1 MKKKKLF
8 LGLSVLA
15 GAVVLA
21 SCTVSQDNTTTTSK
35 TNESTTTTTVAEK
48 NYTVTWKNA
57 DGSVLKTDTVK
68 EGTVASYDGATP
80 TKASDAEYSYT
91 FKSWDKELSA
101 VNADVVYTA
110 VYESIKNK
118 YTYTFYDED
127 GTTELKKET
136 VEYGTQVSAP
146 TSPEKQDTAEDDYTF
161 DGWYDAKTGGNKVT
175 SFSTITGNVT
185 YYARYTS
192 EKNKYTYTFYDED
205 GTSVLGTNNVAY
217 GTQIEVPANP
227 TKAADDNYFYT
238 FEGWYDAKEGG
249 KKIESFGTVSG
260 NVSCYARYTQKA
272 ACTITFYNEDGTDV
286 LDTKKIAEGSQIV
299 APTDPTKQEDDNFAY
314 SFDGWYDAA
323 TGGNKVTT
331 FGTAS
336 GNASYYARFNNIAKY
351 YVTFYAED
359 GATELDSKKLAEGTQ
374 IVAPNNPTK
383 AADAE
388 YIYTFDA
395 WYDAETG
402 GNKVTEFGTV
412 DGPKAYYARFN
423 KALKITVSFVVDGT
437 SYGEPQV
444 IATGSKATKP
454 ANPTKTG
461 FDFKYWT
468 LDGTTAFDFNT
479 ELTSNTVLTA
489 YFEEATDI
497 KEGFGE
503 GFTSW
508 TDLESKVGTKKYTDS
523 KGNVY
528 DVFANSVT
536 MGNFTFPSNGKNRLM
551 DDTNGGKKYNT
562 QGTFITFTLKSAG
575 TIYLEGNWGS
585 TSKTGYVYVKNSSG
599 TAFYTSSQYAAS
611 IDTSISFSQE
621 LPAGTYTI
629 YSLEGTDVSKSVS
642 IQIAKL
648 YFAREA
654 NYADVTFSTEYGTAP
669 APRRLEAGDKLGE
682 IADLYQDGYVFLGW
696 YDAATGGN
704 KVTADTVIN
713 ETKTIYAQ
721 WKVYDPNDYVT
732 ISFDETTVGTRTP
745 ITKEKGETF
754 SELEDLTK
762 DGYAFKGW
770 YTDESFNTPFN
781 KNVAINSNVTLYA
794 KFVEIITITFKNAD
808 GTVNDTL
815 NIEAGEKIASSN
827 APTAP
832 YIYGK
837 KFDFWSLEGTTTEFD
852 FENTTINSNTVLV
865 ANYSDADTST
875 VQLITSAGDQE
886 SAYVEFMEYDNHKDY
901 NVYYKSSSATTWTK
915 IDKQLIRYYKGTSYN
930 YYRADAVGLKAGT
943 YTLKVVPVDN
953 NNDVEAAAT
962 ISPELNVNSYDRTG
976 FAFSKNEY
984 NSTGDG
990 SGAYNTDGT
999 LKSGARVLYITKD
1012 NAKTVTL
1019 EITTDS
1025 KGTKTTYT
1033 GLQAILGGYEKG
1045 YESTPLAIRFLGKVS
1060 KEDLD
1065 SVSSKEEGL
1074 QIKGKELGTIFNTT
1088 IEGVGSDATIY
1099 GFGLLI
1105 KNCTNLEVRNLGL
1118 MTLMD
1123 DDVSIDGAEKCTN
1136 RNIWVHDCDFFY
1148 GKQGSGDHAK
1158 GDGALDIKGT
1168 KYATLAYNHFW
1179 DCGKTTLN
1187 SNGDPVDYVSYHHNW
1202 FDHSDSRHPRIRM
1215 STAVHVYNNYYDGI
1229 SKYGV
1234 GAAEGGTSAFV
1245 ENNYFRNC
1253 KYPMLSS
1260 MQGSDVYGGTDTYKL
1275 DYATFS
1281 KEDGGIIKSYGNQ
1294 YEGTYTYIPYGCTEY
1309 VNKGVT
1315 TAYNLSGTTS
1325 TEHFDAYEAT
1335 TRDEVVP
1342 STVKSVKGGTTYSNF
1357 DTNSSIMYTYTVQT
1371 PEDAVATV
1379 KAYSG
1384 RVQGG
1389 DLKWNFDNATE
1400 DTNYDIIAGLRS
1412 AIDNYSS
1419 NLISVLGIESS
1430 SSGSGNTD
1438 PIPSTSDVDTVNEL
1452 ISSTVLTASKAELKQ
1467 VMDSY
1472 NALPSDQQATIA
1484 DPDKY
1489 NSICAK
1495 YVELVIDEIPT
1506 TITVSD
1512 ISKVTAA
1519 RTAYDSLTPTQK
1531 GLVTNLAKLTA
1542 AEETVEGLDTGAI
1555 DDYTTTDFSTWTI
1568 TGTTKSTAS
1577 GVTADLSTSNTIT
1590 LVSDFMLSS
1599 LTKISADV
1607 NVSDKGST
1615 KFIFYTSSDGSN
1627 WTQCAELVSSSNGD
1641 KTITG
1646 TANVTGPVY
1655 VKIEMT
1661 CSKKADNAKTT
1672 SLKSVSFNK

>member
-21 SCTVSQDNTTTTSK
+21 SCTVSQDNSTTTSK

-48 NYTVTWKNA
+48 NYTVTWKND
-57 DGSVLKTDTVK
+57 DGSVIKTDTVK

-110 VYESIKNK
+110 VYEFTKNK
-118 YTYTFYDED
+118 YTYAFYDED

-136 VEYGTQVSAP
+136 VEYGTQISAP
-146 TSPEKQDTAEDDYTF
+146 SNPEKQDTKEDDFTF

-217 GTQIEVPANP
+217 GTQIEAPTNP
-227 TKAADDNYFYT
+227 TKVADDDYVYIFA
-238 FEGWYDAKEGG
+238 GWYDAKEGG
-249 KKIESFGTVSG
+249 NKVESFGTVSG
-260 NVSCYARYTQKA
+260 NVSYYARYTQKA

-286 LDTKKIAEGSQIV
+286 LDTKKIAEGEQIV
-299 APTDPTKQEDDNFAY
+299 APTDPTKQEDDDFAY

-323 TGGNKVTT
+323 TGGNKVTS

-336 GNASYYARFNNIAKY
+336 GNTSYYARFNNVAKY
-351 YVTFYAED
+351 YVIFYAED
-359 GATELDSKKLAEGTQ
+359 GVTQLDSKKVAEGTQ

-395 WYDAETG
+395 WYDAATS

-412 DGPKAYYARFN
+412 DGPKTYYARFN

-454 ANPTKTG
+454 ANPIKTG

-479 ELTSNTVLTA
+479 ELTSNTELTA
-489 YFEEATDI
+489 YFEESTDI

-508 TDLESKVGTKKYTDS
+508 ETLVTTAGATTNSDGHYVLSKAVTIGNYSFAIVTDKTRVNKDYAKY
-523 KGNVY
+523 V
-528 DVFANSVT
+528 
-536 MGNFTFPSNGKNRLM
+536 
-551 DDTNGGKKYNT
+551 T
-562 QGTFITFTLKSAG
+562 QGATITITLKSAG

-585 TSKTGYVYVKNSSG
+585 DKKDGYVILKNGSTEVYKSKK
-599 TAFYTSSQYAAS
+599 YEHDMSES
-611 IDTSISFSQE
+611 IAFSQAV
-621 LPAGTYTI
+621 PAGTYTI
-629 YSLEGTDVSKSVS
+629 STVNASDSTASVS
-642 IQIAKL
+642 IQITKL
-648 YFAREA
+648 YFEREA

-669 APRRLEAGDKLGE
+669 EPRRLEAGDKLGE

-732 ISFDETTVGTRTP
+732 ISFDETTVGPRTT

-770 YTDESFNTPFN
+770 YTDASFNTPFN
-781 KNVAINSNVTLYA
+781 KDAAINSNVTLYA

-815 NIEAGEKIASSN
+815 SIEAGEKIASSN
-827 APTAP
+827 APAAP

-852 FENTTINSNTVLV
+852 FENTTVNSNTVLV

-901 NVYYKSSSATTWTK
+901 NVYYKNSSSATWTK
-915 IDKQLIRYYKGTSYN
+915 IDKQLIRYYKGSSYN
-930 YYRADAVGLKAGT
+930 YYRADALGLKAGS
-943 YTLKVVPVDN
+943 YTLKVVPVDS

-962 ISPELNVNSYDRTG
+962 VTSELNVVSYDRTG

-990 SGAYNTDGT
+990 SGAYNADGS
-999 LKSGARVLYITKD
+999 LKNGARVLYITKD

-1019 EITTDS
+1019 DITTDN

-1033 GLQAILGGYEKG
+1033 GLQAIIGGYEKG
-1045 YESTPLAIRFLGKVS
+1045 CETIPLAIRFIGKVS

-1065 SVSSKEEGL
+1065 SVGSKEEGL
-1074 QIKGKELGTIFNTT
+1074 QIKGKALGTVVNMT
-1088 IEGVGSDATIY
+1088 IEGVGNDATIY

-1105 KNCTNLEVRNLGL
+1105 KNCTNLEVRNLGF
-1118 MTLMD
+1118 MTKMD
-1123 DDVSIDGAEKCTN
+1123 DDVSIDGGSSATN
-1136 RNIWVHDCDFFY
+1136 RNIWIHDCDFFY
-1148 GKQGSGDHAK
+1148 GANGSGDHAK

-1229 SKYGV
+1229 SKYGI

-1260 MQGSDVYGGTDTYKL
+1260 MQGSDVYGGTDTYTL

-1281 KEDGGIIKSYGNQ
+1281 KEDGGVIKSYGNQ

-1315 TAYNLSGTTS
+1315 TAYNLTGTTS

-1371 PEDAVATV
+1371 PEDAVVTV

-1389 DLKWNFDNATE
+1389 DFKWTFDNATE
-1400 DTNYDIIAGLRS
+1400 DTNYAVIAGLRS

-1430 SSGSGNTD
+1430 SSGSGSTD
-1438 PIPSTSDVDTVNEL
+1438 PIPSTSDVDTVIAL
-1452 ISSTVLTASKAELKQ
+1452 IEALPESTAVTENDRTAINAAKAAYDALDETEQTKVTNYSKLQACIA
-1467 VMDSY
+1467 
-1472 NALPSDQQATIA
+1472 ALPSPSSFTINFAGASVETGNNKTAYNDNNIVIVGTKIADVDANKGLKFNSGYGFTITNNSTSTLSFVMTVVGNGKDKSFTCDGTTTTFGTTAVTITTTIA
-1484 DPDKY
+1484 AGQ
-1489 NSICAK
+1489 S
-1495 YVELVIDEIPT
+1495 
-1506 TITVSD
+1506 
-1512 ISKVTAA
+1512 
-1519 RTAYDSLTPTQK
+1519 
-1531 GLVTNLAKLTA
+1531 
-1542 AEETVEGLDTGAI
+1542 
-1555 DDYTTTDFSTWTI
+1555 
-1568 TGTTKSTAS
+1568 
-1577 GVTADLSTSNTIT
+1577 
-1590 LVSDFMLSS
+1590 
-1599 LTKISADV
+1599 
-1607 NVSDKGST
+1607 
-1615 KFIFYTSSDGSN
+1615 
-1627 WTQCAELVSSSNGD
+1627 
-1641 KTITG
+1641 KTIT
-1646 TANVTGPVY
+1646 TSTGG
-1655 VKIEMT
+1655 
-1661 CSKKADNAKTT
+1661 AFLT
-1672 SLKSVSFNK
+1672 SIVVSQ